1 MSHRRFGADRSAFG
15 VQKKLRLDEPQR
27 QLAILSP
34 VALHEILE
42 VVGDIVARDIAAS
55 LDFGGD
61 LFRKVFGP
69 MLQGVEGDNPDGIA
83 ELARK
88 QISDDGFRI
97 RALNFGFAVDAPGR
111 AGIVHHQ
118 IDGLVC
124 AIRDNG
130 LDEAGLEHC
139 KPQVKEPGFKPIG
152 LNWFRRSQHRDA
164 ILSLR

>member
-1 MSHRRFGADRSAFG
+1 M
-15 VQKKLRLDEPQR
+15 
-27 QLAILSP
+27 SP

-42 VVGDIVARDIAAS
+42 VVGDTVAGDITAS
-55 LDFGGD
+55 LDFGSD

-69 MLQGVEGDNPDGIA
+69 MLQGVEGDNPDRIA

-97 RALNFGFAVDAPGR
+97 RTLNFGFAVNA
-111 AGIVHHQ
+111 AGWTRIVHHQ

-139 KPQVKEPGFKPIG
+139 KPRIREPGFKPIG
-152 LNWFRRSQHRDA
+152 LNWFRRSPKCGA
-164 ILSLR
+164 ILSLRSLKATLAGPVTAPGLLEMSSFRLRYR